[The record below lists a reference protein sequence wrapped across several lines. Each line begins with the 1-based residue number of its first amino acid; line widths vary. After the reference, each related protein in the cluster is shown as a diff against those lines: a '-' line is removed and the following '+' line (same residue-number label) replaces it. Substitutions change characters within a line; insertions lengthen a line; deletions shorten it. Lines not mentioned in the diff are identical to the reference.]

1 MAQITAVHGVQSTIQ
16 YLQRFEREVFKEI
29 RKELIDSAK
38 PIVVAVQGEFPKQ
51 PWDSKRGV
59 NWTKYGRT
67 QRGRKSP
74 TSSGPSFPRYQYGKV
89 KRGVKADTG
98 STRRRSDGT
107 YTILRIKQ
115 TDAAASIYDLAQ
127 QTRTANAASFITN
140 LNNTKRGQ
148 PNSRVMFPTV
158 IKAMPKVINDVMKIL
173 DKIESR
179 YSAEIAADTQT
190 RAAQSARASKQVRN
204 LLGQFGKGF

>member
-1 MAQITAVHGVQSTIQ
+1 MAQITAVHGIQSTIQ

-29 RKELIDSAK
+29 RKELVDSAK
-38 PIVVAVQGEFPKQ
+38 PIVVAVQDEFPET

-74 TSSGPSFPRYQYGKV
+74 SSAGPSFPRYQYSKV

-115 TDAAASIYDLAQ
+115 TDAAGSIYDLAKNTQ
-127 QTRTANAASFITN
+127 TANAASFINN
-140 LNNTKRGQ
+140 LNKSKRGQ

-158 IKAMPKVINDVMKIL
+158 EKQMPKVLHNIMRIL
-173 DKIESR
+173 DKIEAR
-179 YSAEIAADTQT
+179 YSAEIATDTQT
-190 RAAQSARASKQVRN
+190 RAAQSSRAQNQLRN
-204 LLGQFGKGF
+204 VLGRFGK

>member
-16 YLQRFEREVFKEI
+16 YLQRFEREVFKDI
-29 RKELIDSAK
+29 RKQLIHSAQ

-67 QRGRKSP
+67 RRGRKSP
-74 TSSGPSFPRYQYGKV
+74 SSAGPSFPRYQYSKV

-158 IKAMPKVINDVMKIL
+158 IKAIPKVINDVMKIL

>member
-51 PWDSKRGV
+51 PWDSERGV

-74 TSSGPSFPRYQYGKV
+74 TSSGPSFPRYQYAKV

-115 TDAAASIYDLAQ
+115 TDAAGSIYDLAKNTQ
-127 QTRTANAASFITN
+127 TANAASFITN
-140 LNNTKRGQ
+140 LDKKKRGQ

-173 DKIESR
+173 NKIESR

-190 RAAQSARASKQVRN
+190 RAAQSARAGKQVRN